1 MAMKYTLI
9 VPPLSFEKPK
19 SIIERS
25 AKGTASVAAEEI
37 VSAASAAIPRP
48 R

>member
-1 MAMKYTLI
+1 LI
-9 VPPLSFEKPK
+9 APPLSFEKPK

-25 AKGTASVAAEEI
+25 ANGTASVAAEEI
-37 VSAASAAIPRP
+37 VSAASAAVARQ